1 MTMLV
6 ELARRAVSHPHTAT
20 FVKRAVSI
28 QHGEGDRVEVPT
40 WGVVIV
46 YLTFVVGMV
55 GFSLMSYM
63 LNHVIV
69 SLCMV
74 ESPTAAITVT
84 SSTHE
89 PSVKEG
95 EKETLLETG
104 PTIELVNQ
112 KPITSSIRATI
123 RHLVDNGGRF
133 ARFRGY
139 RVYILYHFLST
150 LAFAFFSGVFDFI
163 PGQTILSAALT
174 GALLARV
181 HAAWTHKVVG
191 MPTEQSFWKRIP
203 NKSHWKTLAVPA
215 AIASAMPHIS
225 MYLLVG
231 VVKLLGFTK
240 KWDASKQWEPVS
252 CAEKIGNIARVLAV
266 IVFAISCYLFLC
278 LPAMVTLARVE
289 ASILPEDQDAI
300 VPFDRT
306 FGGKVVSK
314 MMGGTGVVG
323 FLDAWRSFNW
333 EARRRLIKLFI
344 KNFFILTGL
353 VIVIVHVVVFE
364 MFAII
369 GPGVGHLMAQAKHDA
384 MTRGA

>member
-1 MTMLV
+1 MLV

-20 FVKRAVSI
+20 FVKRAVTI
-28 QHGEGDRVEVPT
+28 QHGEDNKVEVPT
-40 WGVVIV
+40 WGVVVV
-46 YLTFVVGMV
+46 YLTFLVGVV
-55 GFSLMSYM
+55 GFSLLSYM

-84 SSTHE
+84 PSTHE

-104 PTIELVNQ
+104 PTIELVSQ
-112 KPITSSIRATI
+112 KPITSSIRATV
-123 RHLVDNGGRF
+123 RHLVDNGGRL

-139 RVYILYHFLST
+139 RIYIFYHFLSSLVFT
-150 LAFAFFSGVFDFI
+150 FFTGAFNFL
-163 PGQTILSAALT
+163 PGQAILSAAIT

-203 NKSHWKTLAVPA
+203 NKSHWKTLALPA

-225 MYLLVG
+225 MYLTIG
-231 VVKLLGFTK
+231 VVKLLGFTE
-240 KWDASKQWEPVS
+240 KWDSSKQWEPVS
-252 CAEKIGNIARVLAV
+252 CAEKIGNVARVLGVV
-266 IVFAISCYLFLC
+266 IFAISCSLFLC

-314 MMGGTGVVG
+314 MMGGSGVVG

-333 EARRRLIKLFI
+333 EARRRLIKLFV
-344 KNFFILTGL
+344 KSFFILAGL
-353 VIVIVHVVVFE
+353 LIVIAHVVAFE
-364 MFAII
+364 IFAIM
-369 GPGVGHLMAQAKHDA
+369 GSQVGHLMAQAKHDA